1 MKKILGLIWGF
12 LKEKNRWAIALVVVL
27 LLITGGIIKIQRNK
41 IADWKDK
48 YQTEVKLKDA
58 LIDSVGFYRNAY
70 GEVVAEKLTI
80 QESIKNLEKIYG
92 QLSESQKELI
102 TRIKEL
108 DKKNNIIA
116 AALITANVK
125 IDSLL
130 HDGKTVVDTTGK
142 KVYFSDYYKKTK
154 DKVTYEVAYKFTV
167 GKVVPFPITATPT
180 LLIDSLYF
188 PNKQFV
194 DFHYRDNK
202 EKGDPISFSVSN
214 SNGFFNT
221 VNIDSYAIPK
231 LVPEYKSKFGEWF
244 NKNGKWVLV
253 GVGGVAVGTGA
264 TYMLLK

>member
-1 MKKILGLIWGF
+1 MLTLLWGF

-41 IADWKDK
+41 IANWKDK

-58 LIDSVGFYRNAY
+58 LIDTVGYYKNAY

-92 QLSESQKELI
+92 QLTDSQKELI
-102 TRIKEL
+102 TRVKEL
-108 DKKNNIIA
+108 DRKNNLIA

-130 HDGKTVVDTTGK
+130 HGGKTVVDTTSK
-142 KVYFSDYYKKTK
+142 QVFFSDYYKKTI
-154 DKVTYEVAYKFTV
+154 DDINYEVAYKFTI
-167 GKVVPFPITATPT
+167 GKVVPSPITAMPT
-180 LLIDSLYF
+180 ILIDSLYF

-194 DFHYRDNK
+194 DFHYIDDK
-202 EKGDPISFSVSN
+202 KKGDPISFSVSN

-221 VNIDSYAIPK
+221 VDIDSYAIPK
-231 LVPEYKSKFGEWF
+231 LVPEYKSKFSEWY
-244 NKNGKWVLV
+244 NKNGKWVII

-264 TYMLLK
+264 TYLLLK